1 MVNPIQID
9 WKKDMKD
16 TMWSMFWLKANTGDI
31 GTEADKETMKENV
44 ARLIRMTTQKT
55 AGQRKAS
62 GHIDWNC
69 LEHTMLAICCCATSL
84 ALAGEFGPM
93 PDTIDEA

>member
-1 MVNPIQID
+1 MAQID
-9 WKKDMKD
+9 WKKDCQSA
-16 TMWSMFWLKANTGDI
+16 MWSMFWLKAAAGDV
-31 GTEADKETMKENV
+31 GTENDRAALKESV

-55 AGQRKAS
+55 AGQRMAS

-69 LEHTMLAICCCATSL
+69 LEHTIMNIVCCATSL

-93 PDTIDEA
+93 PETIDD